1 MANTTNDIAMS
12 TLLSEIRASN
22 TKYTEHAAAF
32 QQLTSRLDKLSV
44 TSMDSRSNSTME
56 KGRSASPRH
65 VRFEERGRSPSPTQ
79 SRYEDQQFRRSFT
92 PPRPPTGYD
101 RPRPPAGYDRRRT
114 PSTFRRT
121 PQSNIPYY
129 RCGRSHPYRA
139 CPAQNATCMNC
150 QRIGHYSNVCR

>member
-1 MANTTNDIAMS
+1 MASTTNDRAMS

-65 VRFEERGRSPSPTQ
+65 VRFEERGRSPSPRQT
-79 SRYEDQQFRRSFT
+79 RYEDQQFRRSFT

-101 RPRPPAGYDRRRT
+101 RPRPPAGYDRRRP

-121 PQSNIPYY
+121 PQLQADVMSIPELLQ
-129 RCGRSHPYRA
+129 A
-139 CPAQNATCMNC
+139 EATLTVHAPRRM
-150 QRIGHYSNVCR
+150 RHA